1 MLKPLVKWSGG
12 KHDELKYIIHHI
24 PKDFDIYLEPFVGGG
39 AVFFHLNPKKAV
51 INDAHKELI
60 HFYQSIKEGRS
71 SNLCQFMIDHENNEQ
86 TYYQVRNSTPST
98 ELENAQRFYYLR
110 KTCFRGMM
118 RYNQRGVFNVPF
130 GRYKSCNFDDLKNID
145 YETLLKRT
153 EIFNK
158 DFEYIFNHFNDRQN
172 FMFLDPPYD
181 SRFTNYGFTT
191 FGKEQ
196 HIKLANLFKQT
207 KIRCLMVIGK
217 TDFIYSL
224 YKDYVVDEYEKKY
237 RFKLHS
243 SRVGS
248 EINTTHIVVRNFD
261 M

>member
-1 MLKPLVKWSGG
+1 
-12 KHDELKYIIHHI
+12 
-24 PKDFDIYLEPFVGGG
+24 
-39 AVFFHLNPKKAV
+39 
-51 INDAHKELI
+51 
-60 HFYQSIKEGRS
+60 
-71 SNLCQFMIDHENNEQ
+71 MIDHENNEQ